1 MKRVSLALAFLM
13 CGAAGF
19 ATTLDYL
26 SLDEML
32 VRSSAIVR
40 GRVLGCEG
48 FLRGPGIYTRSIQ
61 VLEQWKGAAAER
73 MDVVLPGGTAAGRRQ
88 LVAGAPS
95 LREGD
100 EYVLFLW
107 AGASGEMQ
115 ILGMSQ
121 GVFALER
128 DADGQERLVQGVP
141 AEPAVDRS
149 TGRLVTDRP
158 IRLRVSELRSR
169 TRTLGSPR
177 RATQ

>member
-1 MKRVSLALAFLM
+1 
-13 CGAAGF
+13 
-19 ATTLDYL
+19 
-26 SLDEML
+26 
-32 VRSSAIVR
+32 
-40 GRVLGCEG
+40 
-48 FLRGPGIYTRSIQ
+48 
-61 VLEQWKGAAAER
+61 
-73 MDVVLPGGTAAGRRQ
+73 
-88 LVAGAPS
+88 VAGAPS

-158 IRLRVSELRSR
+158 IRLRLSELRSR